1 MNLHT
6 IEKADVEHEAKVINF
21 NNTDIELPPNKATTV
36 TRDFR
41 ATEKMNIF
49 QLFSHS
55 HEKSVEFRAEIAGG
69 KRDGELLYISYD
81 WEHPPVMKFDPPLV
95 VKRGETI
102 RLKATYDNWTDE
114 TVTFGLRST
123 DEMMILFGAYY
134 TD

>member
-1 MNLHT
+1 M
-6 IEKADVEHEAKVINF
+6 
-21 NNTDIELPPNKATTV
+21 

-55 HEKSVEFRAEIAGG
+55 HEKTVEFRVEIAGG
-69 KRDGELLYISYD
+69 NRDGELLYISYD

-102 RLKATYDNWTDE
+102 RLKATFDNWTDE

-134 TD
+134 AD